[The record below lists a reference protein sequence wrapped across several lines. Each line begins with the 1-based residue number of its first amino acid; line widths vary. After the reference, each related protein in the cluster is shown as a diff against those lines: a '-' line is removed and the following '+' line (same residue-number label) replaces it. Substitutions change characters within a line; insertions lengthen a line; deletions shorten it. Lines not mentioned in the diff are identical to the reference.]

1 MQSIELT
8 AKSVDEARK
17 TAAEKLGVSPDA
29 VQITVLEETKGLF
42 GKTNVRVRAE
52 ASKAE
57 APAAQPA
64 PKPAESERTPEPVK
78 AAAAEKPEKAEKPA
92 RAPARGRGSRS
103 AGKAAVEAPEG
114 VTATAPE
121 TIQNMEESLNAPP
134 PHEMAPE
141 GEAET
146 QVLASDADAKQLLA
160 LVNEIL
166 DSGELDV
173 SATAK
178 PSGGR
183 YVNVELDGKDV
194 AFLVGKH
201 GEVLNALQ
209 YLINIGAARRFSNG
223 VRITLDGNNYR
234 ERREVALSALAT
246 KIATEVKARREEAVL
261 DALPAF
267 ERRVVHK
274 ALAAIEGVETYSEG
288 EEPNRRVVIAPAE
301 A

>member
-8 AKSVDEARK
+8 AKSADEARK

-29 VQITVLEETKGLF
+29 VKITVLEETKGLF
-42 GKTNVRVRAE
+42 GKSNVRVKAE
-52 ASKAE
+52 VAEVAAAAPAAKAPSKATKAE
-57 APAAQPA
+57 APAAPEE
-64 PKPAESERTPEPVK
+64 KPAKP
-78 AAAAEKPEKAEKPA
+78 AAAAKPA
-92 RAPARGRGSRS
+92 RGGRGKS
-103 AGKAAVEAPEG
+103 AKAAE
-114 VTATAPE
+114 TATEPE
-121 TIQNMEESLNAPP
+121 TLQNVQDSLNAPP
-134 PHEMAPE
+134 PAAVVEVSGEGDHEP
-141 GEAET
+141 
-146 QVLASDADAKQLLA
+146 QVVASEADAEQLLS

-166 DSGELDV
+166 SSGSLDV
-173 SATAK
+173 SANAK

-209 YLINIGAARRFSNG
+209 YLINIAAARKFSNG

-234 ERREVALSALAT
+234 ERREAALSALAT
-246 KIATEVKARREEAVL
+246 KIAQEVKARREEAVL

-274 ALAAIEGVETYSEG
+274 ALSTIEGVETYSEG

>member
-8 AKSVDEARK
+8 AKSVEDART
-17 TAAEKLGVSPDA
+17 TAAAQFGVSPDQ
-29 VQITVLEETKGLF
+29 VQITVIEQTKGLF

-52 ASKAE
+52 SSAAAAAPVPTPAPAPAPVAAPEPVAVAAAPVEVE
-57 APAAQPA
+57 APAEEA
-64 PKPAESERTPEPVK
+64 KPA
-78 AAAAEKPEKAEKPA
+78 A
-92 RAPARGRGSRS
+92 RAPRGGGRGPKKGS
-103 AGKAAVEAPEG
+103 E
-114 VTATAPE
+114 TATEPMDNIADSM
-121 TIQNMEESLNAPP
+121 NAAPP
-134 PHEMAPE
+134 AEVAE
-141 GEAET
+141 SNGEAEP
-146 QVLASDADAKQLLA
+146 QVVASAEDAEKLLG

-166 DSGELDV
+166 DSGKLSV
-173 SATAK
+173 TATAHE
-178 PSGGR
+178 SGGR

-209 YLINIGAARRFSNG
+209 YLVNIAAARRFSNG

-234 ERREVALSALAT
+234 ERRETALTALAT
-246 KIATEVKARREEAVL
+246 KIAEEVKARREEAVL

-288 EEPNRRVVIAPAE
+288 EEPNRKVVIAPAE

>member
-17 TAAEKLGVSPDA
+17 NAAEKLGVDA
-29 VQITVLEETKGLF
+29 DSVQITVLEETKGLF

-52 ASKAE
+52 AASAAAAPAAPKAAAAKAAPEPAPQQEE
-57 APAAQPA
+57 APAAKEER
-64 PKPAESERTPEPVK
+64 PK
-78 AAAAEKPEKAEKPA
+78 
-92 RAPARGRGSRS
+92 RGRGRS
-103 AGKAAVEAPEG
+103 TKAQADQAGTTE
-114 VTATAPE
+114 TAPE
-121 TIQNMEESLNAPP
+121 TMKNMEEAVDG
-134 PHEMAPE
+134 MAPAE
-141 GEAET
+141 ISGNGEAENQAVAT
-146 QVLASDADAKQLLA
+146 EEDAERLLG

-166 DSGELDV
+166 KSGDLDV
-173 SATAK
+173 TAK
-178 PSGGR
+178 AKPAGGR

-209 YLINIGAARRFSNG
+209 YLINISAARKFANG
-223 VRITLDGNNYR
+223 IRITLDGNNYR
-234 ERREVALSALAT
+234 ERREAALSDLAT
-246 KIATEVKARREEAVL
+246 KIANEVKNRREEAVL

-274 ALAAIEGVETYSEG
+274 ALAAIEGIETYSEG

-301 A
+301 V

>member
-8 AKSVDEARK
+8 AKSADEARK

-29 VQITVLEETKGLF
+29 VKITVLEETKGLF
-42 GKTNVRVRAE
+42 GKSNVRVKAE
-52 ASKAE
+52 VVEVAAAAAPTAKAPKAAKAAIE
-57 APAAQPA
+57 APAPVAEKEAAPA
-64 PKPAESERTPEPVK
+64 K
-78 AAAAEKPEKAEKPA
+78 AAPAKGRGRIGAKAKAEPA
-92 RAPARGRGSRS
+92 APEAL
-103 AGKAAVEAPEG
+103 AAVE
-114 VTATAPE
+114 
-121 TIQNMEESLNAPP
+121 ESVNAAPP
-134 PHEMAPE
+134 ASVLEAGGE
-141 GEAET
+141 GDREPQVVASEEDAER
-146 QVLASDADAKQLLA
+146 LLG

-166 DSGELDV
+166 SSGSLEV
-173 SATAK
+173 SANAK

-209 YLINIGAARRFSNG
+209 YLINIAAARRYANG

-234 ERREVALSALAT
+234 ERREAALSALAT
-246 KIATEVKARREEAVL
+246 KIAEEVKARREEAVL

-274 ALAAIEGVETYSEG
+274 ALSTIEGVETYSEG

>member
-8 AKSVDEARK
+8 AKSADEARK
-17 TAAEKLGVSPDA
+17 TAAEKLGVSTDA
-29 VQITVLEETKGLF
+29 VKITVLEETKGLF
-42 GKTNVRVRAE
+42 GKSNVRV
-52 ASKAE
+52 KAE
-57 APAAQPA
+57 VAEPAAAAAPAAKA
-64 PKPAESERTPEPVK
+64 PRGSK
-78 AAAAEKPEKAEKPA
+78 AAAPPP
-92 RAPARGRGSRS
+92 APAPEPLAAEPVAAKPTPAARGGRGRG
-103 AGKAAVEAPEG
+103 AKKAEG
-114 VTATAPE
+114 GTTTAPE
-121 TIQNMEESLNAPP
+121 TIADVEATMNPAPVT
-134 PHEMAPE
+134 EAA
-141 GEAET
+141 EAEHDT
-146 QVLASDADAKQLLA
+146 QVVANEQDAEVLLG

-166 DSGELDV
+166 SSGSLEV
-173 SATAK
+173 SANAK

-209 YLINIGAARRFSNG
+209 YLINIAAARRYANG

-234 ERREVALSALAT
+234 ERREAALSALAT
-246 KIATEVKARREEAVL
+246 KIAQEVKARREEAVL

-274 ALAAIEGVETYSEG
+274 ALSTIEGVETYSEG

>member
-8 AKSVDEARK
+8 AKSVEEART
-17 TAAEKLGVSPDA
+17 TAAAKFGVSPGE
-29 VQITVLEETKGLF
+29 VQVTVLEETKGLF

-52 ASKAE
+52 SAAA
-57 APAAQPA
+57 APAPPPPPA
-64 PKPAESERTPEPVK
+64 PVAAPEPVAVS
-78 AAAAEKPEKAEKPA
+78 AAIEDVPTKDADEAP
-92 RAPARGRGSRS
+92 RAPRGGGRS
-103 AGKAAVEAPEG
+103 AKKVSE
-114 VTATAPE
+114 TSPE
-121 TIQNMEESLNAPP
+121 TIANVSDSLNAPP
-134 PHEMAPE
+134 PAEVAE
-141 GEAET
+141 AAGEAEP
-146 QVLASDADAKQLLA
+146 QVVATAEDSEQLLA

-166 DSGELDV
+166 ESGDLSV
-173 SATAK
+173 NATAH

-209 YLINIGAARRFSNG
+209 YLMNIAAARRFSNG

-234 ERREVALSALAT
+234 ERREAALTALAT
-246 KIATEVKARREEAVL
+246 KIAEEVKARREEAVL

-274 ALAAIEGVETYSEG
+274 ALAVIEGVETYSEG
-288 EEPNRRVVIAPAE
+288 EEPNRKVVIAPAE
-301 A
+301 VS